1 MGWGLKQMNVTQD
14 SVFSEGSLLLLLL
27 SYSHIPTVTIAFSL
41 INSIIIICNKVFSHS
56 VTLTAV
62 IARSPNT

>member
-14 SVFSEGSLLLLLL
+14 SVFSEGSLLVLLL

>member
-14 SVFSEGSLLLLLL
+14 SVFSEGSLLVLLL
-27 SYSHIPTVTIAFSL
+27 SYSHIPTVTLAFSL

>member
-1 MGWGLKQMNVTQD
+1 MGWGLKQMNITQD
-14 SVFSEGSLLLLLL
+14 SVFSEGSLLVLLL
-27 SYSHIPTVTIAFSL
+27 SYSHIPTVTLAFSL

>member
-14 SVFSEGSLLLLLL
+14 SVFSEGSLLVLLL
-27 SYSHIPTVTIAFSL
+27 SYSHIPTVTLAFSL

-56 VTLTAV
+56 VTLTAAIV
-62 IARSPNT
+62 RSPNT